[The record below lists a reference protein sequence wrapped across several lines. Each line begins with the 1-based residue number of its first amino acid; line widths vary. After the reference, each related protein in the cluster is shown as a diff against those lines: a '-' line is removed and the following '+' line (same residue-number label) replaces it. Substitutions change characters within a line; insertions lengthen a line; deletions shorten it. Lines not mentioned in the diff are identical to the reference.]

1 MRETEAPAI
10 CESSRRTA
18 TPSRYGKARLSSTL
32 REFGAA
38 ARIVPAK

>member
-10 CESSRRTA
+10 CESGRQTA

-32 REFGAA
+32 LRALVRVGDS
-38 ARIVPAK
+38 RR